1 MQNVLVFKS
10 QSEIKNPNG
19 FKVLIALSM
28 LYMSILICN
37 AVLTNRYIGVDSFF
51 LLGGAF
57 LSPFIFILDDII
69 AEVYGY
75 KIARWLILIGFCSLT
90 LFALACQVIAYA
102 PHPSFFKEGAGY
114 KYILG
119 APLLRIDLSGFIA
132 YITANLL
139 NSYILTRWKILLKG
153 RKFWLRSVGSS
164 AFSEAFYSLVTI
176 LMIEINSI
184 SLKNIFSIIL
194 VSYLIKALFSI
205 IFAKPSELLVNY
217 IKKCTGIDVY
227 DFPKKFTPFEYLN
240 SKIRGS

>member
-1 MQNVLVFKS
+1 MCYQ
-10 QSEIKNPNG
+10 EE
-19 FKVLIALSM
+19 
-28 LYMSILICN
+28 
-37 AVLTNRYIGVDSFF
+37 GV
-51 LLGGAF
+51 
-57 LSPFIFILDDII
+57 
-69 AEVYGY
+69 V
-75 KIARWLILIGFCSLT
+75 
-90 LFALACQVIAYA
+90 
-102 PHPSFFKEGAGY
+102 Y